1 MRHEGSVIRPGERPQ
16 HDDASAQRPAGEPR
30 REGVGPQGAALIL
43 ELQRLRQAFDPET
56 PDDVPTPQA
65 RRPAREGSRPP
76 SPGRQRTRPPKQKKS
91 KMERAIAVCLEQ
103 LGFGAALPAGRT
115 NSAPAA
121 KRIGSA
127 AAAGR
132 SNTASPTGRINGV
145 PPSGRINSGSPAG
158 RINGAPPSGRRGE
171 RPVEPNFKPPPRRR
185 VVTLDNAIPMDLLKP
200 TPELRGS
207 DNKRPSTPIDRPRL
221 AGPQSTPMEPM
232 DKPPLALP
240 RPVGNVEPKTTEP
253 KTTLGQLIEKGRV
266 GVSTGVAFLVNRDG
280 LAHNDNA
287 PGDTLA
293 LRTRRSYER
302 ELRVGLRVLLIG
314 LVVGGGWMTLVPL
327 AGAVVVPG
335 NLVVQSNVKTI
346 QHPTGGVV
354 AEIPVHNGMRVVV
367 GDLLLR
373 LDPTQA
379 QASLQVVSKQ
389 LDESRARIARL
400 IAERDGLPQPE
411 VPAELAGR
419 LEESAVKDLLVSEET
434 QFKARA
440 SARYSQKDLLQS
452 RVAQLGEQ
460 IGGLDA
466 QVASKAKQLELI
478 AGELT
483 GVQDLYD
490 KRLVPITRLT
500 TLQREAARIEGER
513 GQLISAI
520 AETKAKVGEAQLQI
534 VRIDQDFRTE
544 VVKELGEVQ
553 GKEGELVQHG
563 VAARDMLDRIELRAP
578 TSGIVHQLAAHTVGG
593 VIKAGDAIME
603 VGPDSD
609 DLQVEARLQP
619 NDIDQVRVGQKALIR
634 FSAFNQRTTP
644 QIVGLVSFVSADV
657 SHDQTASAANV
668 SFFTVRMTLPEDELR
683 RLAGLQLVSGMPAE
697 VFMQTG
703 SRTMMSYLMKP
714 ITEQLQRAFVER

>member
-1 MRHEGSVIRPGERPQ
+1 MRHEGSVIRPGERAQ
-16 HDDASAQRPAGEPR
+16 HDDASAQRPAAEPR
-30 REGVGPQGAALIL
+30 REDVGPQGAALIL

-103 LGFGAALPAGRT
+103 LGFGAAPPAGRT

-171 RPVEPNFKPPPRRR
+171 RPVEPNLKPPPRRR

-207 DNKRPSTPIDRPRL
+207 DNRRPPTPIDQPRL

-603 VGPDSD
+603 VVPDSD

>member
-1 MRHEGSVIRPGERPQ
+1 MRHEGSVIRPGERAQ
-16 HDDASAQRPAGEPR
+16 HDDASAQRPAAEPR

-115 NSAPAA
+115 NSAPPA

-127 AAAGR
+127 PAAGR
-132 SNTASPTGRINGV
+132 SNTASPTGRIN
-145 PPSGRINSGSPAG
+145 SASPAG

-171 RPVEPNFKPPPRRR
+171 RPVEPNLKPPPRRR

-207 DNKRPSTPIDRPRL
+207 DNRRPPTPIDQPRL

-603 VGPDSD
+603 VVPDSD

>member
-1 MRHEGSVIRPGERPQ
+1 MRHDGSVIRPGERPQ

-56 PDDVPTPQA
+56 SDDVPPPQA

-76 SPGRQRTRPPKQKKS
+76 APGRQRTRPPKQKKS

-103 LGFGAALPAGRT
+103 LGFGAAPLAGRI

-121 KRIGSA
+121 
-127 AAAGR
+127 GR
-132 SNTASPTGRINGV
+132 GNTASPTGRIN
-145 PPSGRINSGSPAG
+145 PASQAG
-158 RINGAPPSGRRGE
+158 RINGPSPSGRRGE
-171 RPVEPNFKPPPRRR
+171 RPVEPNLKPPPRRR

-200 TPELRGS
+200 SPEFRGS
-207 DNKRPSTPIDRPRL
+207 DNKRASMPINQPRL
-221 AGPQSTPMEPM
+221 TSPQSTPMEPM
-232 DKPPLALP
+232 DKPQLALP
-240 RPVGNVEPKTTEP
+240 HPVGNVEPKTTEPKTTEP

-293 LRTRRSYER
+293 VRTGRSFER

-314 LVVGGGWMTLVPL
+314 LVLGGGWMTLMPL

-346 QHPTGGVV
+346 QHPTGGIV
-354 AEIPVHNGMRVVV
+354 AEIPVNNGMRVAV

-419 LEESAVKDLLVSEET
+419 LNESAVNDLLVSEET

-534 VRIDQDFRTE
+534 VRIGQDFRTE

-553 GKEGELVQHG
+553 GKEGELVQRG

-603 VGPDSD
+603 VVPDSD

-668 SFFTVRMTLPEDELR
+668 SFFTVRMTLPEEELR

>member
-1 MRHEGSVIRPGERPQ
+1 MRPEGSVIRPGERPQ

-56 PDDVPTPQA
+56 SDDVPAPQA
-65 RRPAREGSRPP
+65 RRPARDGSRPP

-115 NSAPAA
+115 NSAPPA

-127 AAAGR
+127 PAAGR
-132 SNTASPTGRINGV
+132 SNPASPTGRIN
-145 PPSGRINSGSPAG
+145 SASPAG

-171 RPVEPNFKPPPRRR
+171 RPAEPNLKPPPRRR

-314 LVVGGGWMTLVPL
+314 LVLGGGWMTLVPL

-553 GKEGELVQHG
+553 GKEGELVQRG

-603 VGPDSD
+603 VVPDSD

-657 SHDQTASAANV
+657 SHDQTASAASV

>member
-1 MRHEGSVIRPGERPQ
+1 MRPDGSVIRPGERPQ

-30 REGVGPQGAALIL
+30 REDVGPQGAALIL

-56 PDDVPTPQA
+56 SDGVPTPQG

-76 SPGRQRTRPPKQKKS
+76 APGRQRARPPKQKKS

-103 LGFGAALPAGRT
+103 LGFNAAPPAGRSAPPAKRI
-115 NSAPAA
+115 NSAP
-121 KRIGSA
+121 
-127 AAAGR
+127 AAGR
-132 SNTASPTGRINGV
+132 SNTASPTGRIN
-145 PPSGRINSGSPAG
+145 PASQAG
-158 RINGAPPSGRRGE
+158 RINGPPPSGRRGE
-171 RPVEPNFKPPPRRR
+171 RPVEPNLKPPPRRR

-200 TPELRGS
+200 SPEFRA
-207 DNKRPSTPIDRPRL
+207 DNKRPSTAINQPRL
-221 AGPQSTPMEPM
+221 TSPQSTPMEPM
-232 DKPPLALP
+232 GKPQLALP

-293 LRTRRSYER
+293 VRTGRSFER

-314 LVVGGGWMTLVPL
+314 LVVGGGWMTLIPL

-354 AEIPVHNGMRVVV
+354 AEIPVHNGMRVAI

-419 LEESAVKDLLVSEET
+419 LNDSAVNDLLVSEDT

-520 AETKAKVGEAQLQI
+520 AETKAKIGEAQLQI

-553 GKEGELVQHG
+553 GKEGELVQRG

-578 TSGIVHQLAAHTVGG
+578 TSGVVHQLAAHTVGG

-603 VGPDSD
+603 VVPDSD

-668 SFFTVRMTLPEDELR
+668 SFFTVRMTLPEEELR

>member
-1 MRHEGSVIRPGERPQ
+1 MRPEGSVIGPGERAQ
-16 HDDASAQRPAGEPR
+16 HDDAS
-30 REGVGPQGAALIL
+30 AALIL

-56 PDDVPTPQA
+56 SDDVPTPQP
-65 RRPAREGSRPP
+65 RRPARDGFRPP
-76 SPGRQRTRPPKQKKS
+76 PPGRQRTRPPKRKKS

-103 LGFGAALPAGRT
+103 LGFSVAPSAGRT
-115 NSAPAA
+115 
-121 KRIGSA
+121 G
-127 AAAGR
+127 G
-132 SNTASPTGRINGV
+132 
-145 PPSGRINSGSPAG
+145 PPPAG
-158 RINGAPPSGRRGE
+158 RINSAAAAKHINAAPAAGRVNAASLTGRINTASQAGRIIPGAPSSGRRGE
-171 RPVEPNFKPPPRRR
+171 RPVEPNLKPPPRRR
-185 VVTLDNAIPMDLLKP
+185 SVVTLDNAIPMDLLKP
-200 TPELRGS
+200 TPELRGL
-207 DNKRPSTPIDRPRL
+207 DNKQPSTPINQPRST
-221 AGPQSTPMEPM
+221 GPQLTPTG
-232 DKPPLALP
+232 KPQLALP
-240 RPVGNVEPKTTEP
+240 RPAGHVES
-253 KTTLGQLIEKGRV
+253 KTTLGQLI
-266 GVSTGVAFLVNRDG
+266 STGVAFLVSRDG

-287 PGDTLA
+287 PGDSLVV
-293 LRTRRSYER
+293 RTGRSFER
-302 ELRVGLRVLLIG
+302 ELKVGLRVLLIG
-314 LVVGGGWMTLVPL
+314 LVLGGGWMTLMPL

-354 AEIPVHNGMRVVV
+354 AEIPVHNGMRVAV

-400 IAERDGLPQPE
+400 SAERDGLPQPE

-419 LEESAVKDLLVSEET
+419 LNEGAVKDLLASEDT

-440 SARYSQKDLLQS
+440 SARYSQRDLLQS
-452 RVAQLGEQ
+452 RVSQLGEE

-534 VRIDQDFRTE
+534 VRLDQDFRTE

-553 GKEGELVQHG
+553 GKEGELVQRG

-578 TSGIVHQLAAHTVGG
+578 TSGIIHQLAAHTVGG

-603 VGPDSD
+603 VVPDSD

-657 SHDQTASAANV
+657 SHDQQASAPNA
-668 SFFTVRMTLPEDELR
+668 SYFTVRMTLPEDELR

>member
-115 NSAPAA
+115 NSAPPA

-419 LEESAVKDLLVSEET
+419 LDESAVKDLLVSEET

-603 VGPDSD
+603 VVPDSD

>member
-1 MRHEGSVIRPGERPQ
+1 MRHEGSVIRPGERAQ
-16 HDDASAQRPAGEPR
+16 HDDASAQRPAAEPR

-43 ELQRLRQAFDPET
+43 ELQRLRQAFDLET
-56 PDDVPTPQA
+56 SDDVPTPQA

-115 NSAPAA
+115 NSAPPA

-127 AAAGR
+127 PAAGR
-132 SNTASPTGRINGV
+132 SNTASPTGRIN
-145 PPSGRINSGSPAG
+145 SASPAG

-171 RPVEPNFKPPPRRR
+171 RPVEPNLKPPPRRR

-354 AEIPVHNGMRVVV
+354 AEIPVHNGMRVAV

-419 LEESAVKDLLVSEET
+419 QEESAVKDLLVSEET

-603 VGPDSD
+603 VVPDSD